1 MLAAKSR
8 TKTSSNC
15 YGTPTQGIYIL
26 VLANNASH
34 KNRNASPAVVLI
46 GKKYIIP
53 QVYLLE
59 NNQHTF

>member
-8 TKTSSNC
+8 TKTRSNC
-15 YGTPTQGIYIL
+15 YGTPTQRISGL

-34 KNRNASPAVVLI
+34 KNRNASPAVILI